1 MLPLFLSD
9 TRLYE
14 LNWPDGAGPDMPVE
28 AWWGREA
35 LSSGFELVIDLL
47 STDAHIELK
56 RFLGRAIR
64 LDTRLSDGGRAS
76 RSGLVR
82 AAQKLG
88 SDGGF
93 ARYRITVVPWIW
105 LLGRGRHNRVFQDK
119 TVVQIVETVFADYA
133 DVAAWQWT
141 EEVAGFLA
149 DTRPRS
155 YCVQYGESDY
165 AFVSRLLAEE
175 GIGWCVDEDKD
186 APAGHRLRLFAD
198 NQGFPE
204 DIVSQSVNGGQ
215 GIRYHRADSQED
227 QDSILAFGQ
236 HRRLTSNLL
245 SAVSYDYKAKRSI
258 SLNILSAKAIGGPN
272 APQLESYDDPG
283 LYAWANAGEAERYGR
298 LAMEAREARQSG
310 WFGRS
315 TVRSLRPGTCFD
327 LVGLPLDPG
336 NLRAEQRYAL
346 TDITHTGINNLSGD
360 SIAAIARRLEQ
371 GNLCADGEQLASGS
385 WPHSGNDATQPAR
398 APEALP
404 PEVLK
409 LAVER
414 GYGNRFDAHAQAT
427 PWRPQLEDRSGA
439 RLNPRPTAP
448 GPMSAI
454 VVGPAGETTP
464 NGSDELWCDALGRV
478 KIRFHWQ
485 QAETPDDRDSC
496 WVRVINRQ
504 AGAGM
509 GWQWLPR
516 IGQEVLID
524 FLGGDI
530 DRPVLLG
537 ALYNG
542 QGEGGVTA
550 TPGGQGQPEDG
561 TPLFDPATDHRPSGQ
576 GNTTGGNSPAWH
588 GGAADNHRHP
598 GALTGF
604 KSKEFGGAGH
614 TQLALD
620 DTEQQQ
626 RIQLATTQ
634 HSSQLNLGHL
644 IHQADNYRGSF
655 RGTGI
660 ELRTDAWGALRAGQ
674 GMVITTWA
682 GIPEQP
688 AGDMAPAIA
697 LLKQADSLAQT
708 LNQAAATHQTVQL
721 ASSIGT
727 QGKQQSK
734 IDDQAAPLKA
744 LHTIAS
750 GMVDAKDQGTA
761 QSDAQQK
768 NTQNADKLPHLTDPA
783 ILQAGKAGIG
793 SIAGQNLLYANGE
806 TLTLESGEDTN
817 LATGGKARLHT
828 GQAIGLL
835 AGAIQAGEGN
845 TGIKLIAAK
854 DDIDLQ
860 AQSDEMKFLAK
871 KDVKLVSAT
880 QYIDFAAAKKIH
892 LAVAGGAS
900 ITIDGGITVQCPGT
914 ITVHASKK
922 SFSGPASQNAKL
934 PTFPSNV
941 CISCLLAAAKS
952 GAPFSPKV

>member
-1 MLPLFLSD
+1 MLPVFLSD
-9 TRLYE
+9 TRLFE
-14 LNWPDGAGPDMPVE
+14 IAWRDGAGPEMPVE

-35 LSSGFELVIDLL
+35 LSSGFELCIDLL
-47 STDAHIELK
+47 STDAHLELK
-56 RFLGRAIR
+56 QFLGRAVR
-64 LDTRLSDGGRAS
+64 LDSRLSDGSKAS
-76 RSGLVR
+76 RTGLVR

-88 SDGGF
+88 TDGGF
-93 ARYRITVVPWIW
+93 ARYRLTVVPWIW
-105 LLGRGRHNRVFQDK
+105 LLGRGRHNRVFQEK
-119 TVVQIVETVFADYA
+119 TVMQIVEAVFADYA
-133 DVAAWQWT
+133 DISAWQWS

-149 DTRPRS
+149 DARPRS

-165 AFVSRLLAEE
+165 TFVSRLLAEE
-175 GIGWCVDEDKD
+175 GIGWCVEDDKD

-198 NQGFPE
+198 NLRFPE
-204 DIVSQSVNGGQ
+204 DIVSQSANGGL

-245 SAVSYDYKAKRSI
+245 SAVSYDYKAKQSI
-258 SLNILSAKAIGGPN
+258 SLNISGAKRMGGPN
-272 APQLESYDDPG
+272 APLLESYDDPG
-283 LYAWANAGEAERYGR
+283 VYAWANAAEAERYGR

-310 WFGRS
+310 WLGRS

-327 LVGLPLDPG
+327 LVGLPVDPA
-336 NLRAEQRYAL
+336 NPSAEHRYTAI
-346 TDITHTGINNLSGD
+346 DILHLGINNLNSET
-360 SIAAIARRLEQ
+360 IAAVAQRLGQ
-371 GNLCADGEQLASGS
+371 GNLRTEGDGLATDDPLNPLAAPASLPAELLQLAQS
-385 WPHSGNDATQPAR
+385 H
-398 APEALP
+398 
-404 PEVLK
+404 
-409 LAVER
+409 
-414 GYGNRFDAHAQAT
+414 GYGNRFDAHTAHT

-448 GPMSAI
+448 GPMSAL
-454 VVGPAGETTP
+454 VVGPSGETRP
-464 NGSDELWCDALGRV
+464 NGADELWCDALGRV

-485 QAETPDDRDSC
+485 QAEAKDDRDSC
-496 WVRVINRQ
+496 WMRVLNRQ

-524 FLGGDI
+524 FMGGDI

-542 QGEGGVTA
+542 QGEGGINA
-550 TPGGQGQPEDG
+550 TPGGEGQAEASDA
-561 TPLFDPATDHRPSGQ
+561 LFDPATDHRPSGQ

-588 GGAADNHRHP
+588 GSAAGGHRHP
-598 GALTGF
+598 AALTGF
-604 KSKEFGGAGH
+604 KSKEFGGQGYN
-614 TQLALD
+614 QLALD
-620 DTEQQQ
+620 DTDQQQ

-682 GIPEQP
+682 GTPEQP

-697 LLKQADSLAQT
+697 LLKQADTLAQT

-721 ASSIGT
+721 ASSLGT
-727 QGKQQSK
+727 QGKNQSK
-734 IDDQAAPLKA
+734 IDEQAAPLKA
-744 LHTIAS
+744 LHTLS
-750 GMVDAKDQGTA
+750 RGMVDPKDQGTA

-768 NTQNADKLPHLTDPA
+768 NTGTTDKLPHLTDPA
-783 ILQAGKAGIG
+783 ILQSGKAGIG
-793 SIAGQNLLYANGE
+793 SIAGQSLQFANGE
-806 TLTLESGEDTN
+806 ALTLASGEDTN
-817 LATGGKARLHT
+817 LAVAGKARIHT

-835 AGAIQAGEGN
+835 AGAIAPGDGN

-922 SFSGPASQNAKL
+922 SFAGPASQSYGL
-934 PTFPSNV
+934 PKFPESV
-941 CISCLLAAAKS
+941 CKECLLAAMKAAS
-952 GAPFSPKV
+952 PFAAAQ